1 MPDPALE
8 RKHLAKAERDIADGE
23 RRITRQMLLIEK
35 MRQEG
40 HDTNEA
46 DRLLLTLEDTLAEWR
61 AHRDEI
67 LRNLERHNT
76 LRSSQGRRLC
86 L

>member
-61 AHRDEI
+61 AHRGGN
-67 LRNLERHNT
+67 LRKLEGRNT
-76 LRSSQGRRLC
+76 LRASEGRGPC